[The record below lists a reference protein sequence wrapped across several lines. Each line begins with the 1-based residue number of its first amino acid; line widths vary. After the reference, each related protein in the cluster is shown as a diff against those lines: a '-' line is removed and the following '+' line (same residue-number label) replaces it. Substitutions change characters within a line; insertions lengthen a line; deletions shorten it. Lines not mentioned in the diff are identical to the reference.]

1 MGKYPF
7 KEFADQYME
16 KMSAVYSPETT
27 ANRIRRYNRMNAFV
41 VDLKDRKI
49 ISTSSPK
56 QFTEKDIEVIIRR
69 DRELRSPSD
78 MVHEVNALR
87 KLCRFCGNMNL
98 DLCLD
103 RNPELKPRI
112 KGNRR
117 KGTMQDET
125 YQAILEKALEID
137 PADWMRLRAYALVLL
152 CLDAGTRNKEIRFA
166 EVGDLDTKAWTLDII
181 HVKGEATYGEARVVP
196 IREEIRPVVARY
208 LAARARWAAE
218 HGCASKALFPSGDG
232 RSDGFM
238 CGNSLRRMKDLVEDE
253 LHIRFDLRECRRTF
267 GQRYLDSDLEI
278 SSVSVLMGHATTKT
292 TERFYGRQKNRM
304 AIEKAR
310 ATWSASS
317 EGTSMTGE
325 GSEGASRGAMVDN
338 ESSVTPSKT
347 PSPLVDNVA
356 SVTDSDGGQS
366 QEIGRQAP

>member
-41 VDLKDRKI
+41 VDLREKRL

-117 KGTMQDET
+117 KSSMQEET
-125 YQAILEKALEID
+125 YQAILDAAKRLSLFLV
-137 PADWMRLRAYALVLL
+137 PASRHRSTRAYALIL
-152 CLDAGTRNKEIRFA
+152 IQSF
-166 EVGDLDTKAWTLDII
+166 
-181 HVKGEATYGEARVVP
+181 
-196 IREEIRPVVARY
+196 
-208 LAARARWAAE
+208 
-218 HGCASKALFPSGDG
+218 
-232 RSDGFM
+232 
-238 CGNSLRRMKDLVEDE
+238 SL
-253 LHIRFDLRECRRTF
+253 
-267 GQRYLDSDLEI
+267 
-278 SSVSVLMGHATTKT
+278 
-292 TERFYGRQKNRM
+292 TE
-304 AIEKAR
+304 
-310 ATWSASS
+310 SA
-317 EGTSMTGE
+317 
-325 GSEGASRGAMVDN
+325 ASRIAW
-338 ESSVTPSKT
+338 
-347 PSPLVDNVA
+347 
-356 SVTDSDGGQS
+356 
-366 QEIGRQAP
+366 